1 MRELVL
7 RQYKMEQ
14 QYSIFRNGSKWLR
27 ADFHLHTKADSEFKY
42 TGNPNEFVDRY
53 IAQLKAHD
61 IHLGVIT
68 NHNKFDLSE
77 FKALRKSAQKE
88 EIYLLPGIE
97 FSCRDGAKGIHILI
111 VFDYSW
117 IDNTENHN
125 YIADFITTAFAGI
138 SNYDSPQY
146 PNSKFGL
153 KEAVEH
159 LDGYKK
165 DCFIVMA
172 HIDDNNGI
180 FKELQGRNLNEFL
193 TSDPFQRKVLG
204 LQKSRNHDNRKKLS
218 EILGENVPAFIEGS
232 DDAHKGIEGIGNGN
246 MVKDTQQ
253 NTYLKLGDFNFDA
266 LKFAFI
272 DKNFRIAL
280 APPEI
285 KNGYIKSVTFEGGKL
300 NGYTINLNHSMNNF
314 IGIRG
319 SGKSSILESIRY
331 CLDINI
337 SPENNLDWEYKTM
350 LVNSTI
356 GSGGKVIMELA
367 DDQGNEYKAEKILGE
382 STIIYKGDDMQ
393 YGLKTSAIVTKPV
406 YFGQKDLSKIGSS
419 LSTEYLIGERITEH
433 KRLIDNKAQEI
444 HSILSEIKR
453 IDKSL
458 ASKPD
463 VEAKMAE
470 LQNNIQ
476 KFKDYKIDKKLE
488 EQIGFNKD
496 INHIKR
502 MREFEERVIE
512 SVDKLIEEYK
522 DSYNTFTKYES
533 KENPQLF
540 NRIYESFRSFQK
552 LFGQIED
559 IGKKLF
565 AEHATFKRLDEE
577 FQRKYDALIEK
588 FAEIKREIKLPNIQA
603 DDYVKFTK
611 DLDLT
616 NAKLKEIEKIA
627 SKKVILKKQLKRA
640 LTELQ
645 QLWHKEFEIIN
656 EEVDRINNDQDS
668 IKISVAFKGN
678 KNDFKSNLKDSLK
691 GSGLRDSNIQAIV
704 DNYNDLI
711 EVYNDFEKNES
722 KLKEALS
729 SISQL
734 VSFHEYFNSTLS
746 AFLTFRVPD
755 RFEIIYRDRPLS
767 EHSLGQRA
775 SALIIFLLTLKDSH
789 LIIIDQPEDDLDNQ
803 TIYDDVIKVLK
814 RLKNN
819 TQFIFAT
826 HNPNIPVL
834 GDCDQVVS
842 CRYIS
847 EKIETN
853 QGSIDQI
860 SIRNDIVDI
869 MEGGEEAFNQ
879 RKRIYELWKH

>member
-1 MRELVL
+1 MT
-7 RQYKMEQ
+7 KMEQ
-14 QYSIFRNGSKWLR
+14 HSIFQNGSAWLR

-42 TGNPNEFVDRY
+42 TGNPNEFVGKY
-53 IAQLKAHD
+53 VAQLKAQN
-61 IHLGVIT
+61 IRLGVIT

-77 FKALRKSAQKE
+77 FKALRKAANKE

-97 FSCRDGAKGIHILI
+97 FSCKDGAKGIHLLI

-117 IDNTENHN
+117 IDNSENRN
-125 YIADFITTAFAGI
+125 YITDFITTAFAGI

-146 PNSKFGL
+146 PNSRFGL
-153 KEAVEH
+153 KETVEH
-159 LDGYKK
+159 LDTYNK
-165 DCFIVMA
+165 DYFIIMA

-180 FKELQGRNLNEFL
+180 FKELQGRNLKEFL
-193 TSDPFQRKVLG
+193 TGEPFKRKVFG
-204 LQKSRNHDNRKKLS
+204 LQKSRNHDNQKKIT
-218 EILGENVPAFIEGS
+218 EILEKNVPAFVEGS
-232 DDAHKGIEGIGNGN
+232 DNAHKGIEGVGDGNI
-246 MVKDTQQ
+246 VKETQQ
-253 NTYLKLGDFNFDA
+253 ETFIKLGAYNFDA
-266 LKFAFI
+266 LKFALL
-272 DKNFRIAL
+272 DKEYRIASKL
-280 APPEI
+280 PDV
-285 KNGYIKSVTFEGGKL
+285 KNGYIKSISFQGGKL
-300 NGYTINLNHSMNNF
+300 GGTTINLNHAMNNL

-331 CLDINI
+331 CFDISI
-337 SPENNLDWEYKTM
+337 TSENNLDWEYKTK

-356 GSGGKVIMELA
+356 GSGGKVVMELV
-367 DDQGNEYKAEKILGE
+367 DDQGNEYRAEKILGE
-382 STIIYKGDDMQ
+382 STTIYKDEEMQ
-393 YGLKTSAIVTKPV
+393 YGLKTNAIVAKPI

-419 LSTEYLIGERITEH
+419 LSTEYLMNNLIGDRITEH
-433 KRLIDNKAQEI
+433 KRLIDSKNQEI
-444 HSILSEIKR
+444 HSILSEIKKVNKN
-453 IDKSL
+453 I

-463 VEAKMAE
+463 VEAKKAE

-488 EQIGFNKD
+488 EQIGFSKD
-496 INHIKR
+496 VNHIKR
-502 MREFEERVIE
+502 MREFEERVLE
-512 SVDKLIEEYK
+512 SVNELIEEYK
-522 DSYNTFTKYES
+522 DGFNTFIKYES
-533 KENPQLF
+533 KENSQLF
-540 NRIYESFRSFQK
+540 KRLYESFQSFQK

-559 IGKKLF
+559 ISKKMY
-565 AEHATFKRLDEE
+565 AEHKIFKGIDEE
-577 FQRKYDALIEK
+577 FQKKYEALKEK

-616 NAKLKEIEKIA
+616 NAKLKEIEKLA
-627 SKKVILKKQLKRA
+627 NKKATYQKQLKKA

-645 QLWHKEFEIIN
+645 QLWHKEFEIIK
-656 EEVDRINNDQDS
+656 EEVDRINENQDS
-668 IKISVAFKGN
+668 IKITVSFKGN
-678 KNDFKSNLKDSLK
+678 SSDFKTYLKDNLK
-691 GSGLRDSNIQAIV
+691 GSGLRDPNIQALV
-704 DNYNDLI
+704 NNYNDLI
-711 EVYNDFEKNES
+711 EVYHDFEKKES
-722 KLKEALS
+722 KLTESLS
-729 SISQL
+729 SNSQL
-734 VSFHEYFNSTLS
+734 LSFQEYFKSSLA
-746 AFLTFRVPD
+746 AFLTYRIPD
-755 RFEIIYRDRPLS
+755 QFEIIYHDRPLS

-814 RLKNN
+814 NLKND
-819 TQFIFAT
+819 TQFVFAT

-842 CRYIS
+842 CRYKS

>member
-1 MRELVL
+1 MT
-7 RQYKMEQ
+7 KMEQ
-14 QYSIFRNGSKWLR
+14 HSIFQNGSAWLR
-27 ADFHLHTKADSEFKY
+27 ADFHLHTKADSEFNY
-42 TGNPNEFVDRY
+42 TGNPNEFVGKY
-53 IAQLKAHD
+53 VAQLKAQD
-61 IHLGVIT
+61 IRLGVIT

-77 FKALRKSAQKE
+77 FKALRKVANKE

-97 FSCRDGAKGIHILI
+97 FSCKDGAKGIHLLI

-117 IDNTENHN
+117 IDNAENRN
-125 YIADFITTAFAGI
+125 YITDFITTAFAGI

-153 KEAVEH
+153 KETVEH
-159 LDGYKK
+159 LDAYNK
-165 DCFIVMA
+165 DYFIIMA

-180 FKELQGRNLNEFL
+180 FKELQGRNLKEFL
-193 TSDPFQRKVLG
+193 TSDPFKRKVLG
-204 LQKSRNHDNRKKLS
+204 LQKSRSHDNQKKLT
-218 EILGENVPAFIEGS
+218 EILGKNVPAFIEGS
-232 DDAHKGIEGIGNGN
+232 DNAHKGIEGVGDGNI
-246 MVKDTQQ
+246 VKETQQ
-253 NTYLKLGDFNFDA
+253 KTFIKLGAYNFDA
-266 LKFAFI
+266 LKFALL
-272 DKNFRIAL
+272 DKEYRIASKL
-280 APPEI
+280 PET
-285 KNGYIKSVTFEGGKL
+285 KNGYIKSITFQGGKL
-300 NGYTINLNHSMNNF
+300 GGTTINLNHAMNNL

-331 CLDINI
+331 CFDIGI
-337 SPENNLDWEYKTM
+337 TSENNLDWEYKTK

-356 GSGGKVIMELA
+356 GSGGKVVMELV
-367 DDQGNEYKAEKILGE
+367 DDQGNEYRAEKILGE
-382 STIIYKGDDMQ
+382 STTIYKDEEMQ
-393 YGLKTSAIVTKPV
+393 YGLKTNAIVAKPI

-419 LSTEYLIGERITEH
+419 LSTEYLMNNLIGDRITEH
-433 KRLIDNKAQEI
+433 KRLIDSKTQEI
-444 HSILSEIKR
+444 HSILSEIKKVNKN
-453 IDKSL
+453 I

-463 VEAKMAE
+463 VEAKKAE

-476 KFKDYKIDKKLE
+476 KFKDFKIDKKLE

-496 INHIKR
+496 ANQIKR
-502 MREFEERVIE
+502 MREFEESVLE
-512 SVDKLIEEYK
+512 SIDELIEEYK
-522 DSYNTFTKYES
+522 DGFDTFIKYES

-540 NRIYESFRSFQK
+540 KRLYESFQSFQK

-559 IGKKLF
+559 ISKKLY
-565 AEHATFKRLDEE
+565 AEHKTFKGLDEE
-577 FQRKYDALIEK
+577 FQKKYEALKEK

-616 NAKLKEIEKIA
+616 NAKLKEIEKLA
-627 SKKVILKKQLKRA
+627 NKKVTYQKQLKKA

-645 QLWHKEFEIIN
+645 QLWHKEFEIIK
-656 EEVDRINNDQDS
+656 EEVDRINEDQDS
-668 IKISVAFKGN
+668 IKIAVSFKGN
-678 KNDFKSNLKDSLK
+678 KSDFKTYLKDNLK
-691 GSGLRDSNIQAIV
+691 GSGLRDPNIQAIV
-704 DNYNDLI
+704 DSYNDLI
-711 EVYNDFEKNES
+711 EVYHDFEKKES
-722 KLKEALS
+722 KLTESLS
-729 SISQL
+729 SNSQL
-734 VSFHEYFNSTLS
+734 LSFQEYFNSSLA
-746 AFLTFRVPD
+746 AFLTYRIPD
-755 RFEIIYRDRPLS
+755 QFEIIYRDRPLS

-814 RLKNN
+814 NLKND

-842 CRYIS
+842 CRYKS

-860 SIRNDIVDI
+860 GIRNDIVDI